1 MIMVIDG
8 GLIDNLRFNEFFG
21 LIMLNGGL
29 ISISVFDSVMIFV
42 IDKIGLF
49 VLVIVGQLLNVS
61 LFGLMQL
68 VLIIEG
74 MLGSDIVMGMFGND

>member
-1 MIMVIDG
+1 MNELGLYFDVVNNFGIFGIIGLLFDLMIMVIDG

-49 VLVIVGQLLNVS
+49 VLVIVG
-61 LFGLMQL
+61 
-68 VLIIEG
+68 
-74 MLGSDIVMGMFGND
+74 

>member
-1 MIMVIDG
+1 MNELGLYFNVVNNFGIFGIIGLLFDLMIMVIDG

-49 VLVIVGQLLNVS
+49 VLVIVG
-61 LFGLMQL
+61 
-68 VLIIEG
+68 
-74 MLGSDIVMGMFGND
+74 